1 MENPQKTTVL
11 SFSALGFLQMA
22 QGLVLW
28 GQNIDRRKPR
38 EWGGCPQSSD
48 TLLGPAEGL
57 GCCPQPQSRGL

>member
-38 EWGGCPQSSD
+38 ERGGWPTVIRHSAWAS
-48 TLLGPAEGL
+48 
-57 GCCPQPQSRGL
+57 